1 MARLDDLTILLT
13 MVDKTGK
20 AFKSVDKKLARL
32 QKITKVITGTAK
44 IMGKTLA
51 AAFVAAA
58 VKGAIFT
65 NGLVGMSRSTKETLR
80 ETQAL
85 FLGVQELSPSANI
98 DSMSEALITLKERFA
113 DAAIGTGPLK
123 GLIDDFEGFELDLG
137 VDNSRDQLANFLEQV
152 SKLPKAN
159 QRIFALKEVM
169 SDTEANMF
177 LPAVN
182 GDIEKLD
189 GLLKNLRTNIE
200 DLPNVMSA
208 SDAQNVKDAKNEVS
222 SLNIAWQNFSNVVYQ
237 LVAPALGAIVKLFT
251 WALNKATVL
260 TEKIKTMFK
269 IGQDSAKDILKLDD
283 PVSSQGQAEQLTS
296 IQNRINLIQDEIE
309 EKQRLQTIQTGSD
322 FQKAQQRAKAAEM
335 AKQEIKL
342 AEDINLL
349 LQRRAELEAM
359 VFDRGVAGDPPAIN
373 IPTLNPV
380 GENPVPDQPELE
392 SQGDSLEKGY
402 MAARVSEMQEAMEA
416 MQQMRDSVASGIIKN
431 AALVREALAKTQNEA
446 QERAVKIQNALLSV
460 GNAFGQMADLAAN
473 KSEKS
478 FKVFKR
484 IQIALATVAAYSAA
498 VQSLSEAKGDPLL
511 RIAAYAQI
519 LSVGLGAIGQMRAVN
534 VGGSGGGAT
543 GSTSEAGSE
552 SAQTTARGGTLQQE
566 TRSAGKTI
574 IQLEG
579 RDRTYDQ
586 TDIENITD
594 ALRQSGADIEV
605 LYNS

>member
-20 AFKSVDKKLARL
+20 AFKSVDKKMARL
-32 QKITKVITGTAK
+32 QKLSFVVGGAVKKMGKVIGAT
-44 IMGKTLA
+44 
-51 AAFVAAA
+51 FVAAA
-58 VKGAIFT
+58 VKGAMFT
-65 NGLVGMSRSTKETLR
+65 NGLMGMSRSTNETIR

-85 FLGVQELSPSANI
+85 FLAVQQATPSATI
-98 DSMSEALITLKERFA
+98 DSMSEAMLTLKERFA

-123 GLIDDFEGFELDLG
+123 GLIDDLEGFTLDLS
-137 VDNSRDQLANFLEQV
+137 VDNERDQLADFLEQV
-152 SKLPKAN
+152 AKLPKAN

-189 GLLKNLRTNIE
+189 ALLVNLRTNIE
-200 DLPNVMSA
+200 DLPNIMSA
-208 SDAQNVKDAKNEVS
+208 SDAQNAKDTKDEVS
-222 SLNIAWQNFSNVVYQ
+222 KLNIAWQNFSNVVYQ

-269 IGQDSAKDILKLDD
+269 IGQDSAEDILSFDD
-283 PVSSQGQAEQLTS
+283 PTTNQSREEQLAT
-296 IQNRINLIQDEIE
+296 IQKRINLIQDETK
-309 EKQRLQTIQTGSD
+309 EKQRLQEIT
-322 FQKAQQRAKAAEM
+322 AKDDYGRSLQLARAAEM
-335 AKQEIKL
+335 KKQENKL
-342 AEDINLL
+342 AEDLNLL
-349 LQRRAELEAM
+349 LQRRIELEAM
-359 VFDRGVAGDPPAIN
+359 VFDSNVGGDAPVIN
-373 IPTLNPV
+373 IPTLDPV
-380 GENPVPDQPELE
+380 GENPTADQPQFE
-392 SQGDSLEKGY
+392 SQGDSLEQGY

-416 MQQMRDSVASGIIKN
+416 MQQMRDSVAAGIIEN
-431 AALVREALAKTQNEA
+431 AALVREALAKAETEA
-446 QERAVKIQNALLSV
+446 QERAIKIQGALLSV
-460 GNAFGQMADLAAN
+460 GNAFGQMADLAAT

-498 VQSLSEAKGDPLL
+498 VQSLGEAKGDPLL

-534 VGGSGGGAT
+534 VGGSGGG
-543 GSTSEAGSE
+543 SAGTTPAAGAE

-566 TRSAGKTI
+566 TPRAGKVI
-574 IQLEG
+574 LQMEG
-579 RDRTYDQ
+579 RDRTYDDN
-586 TDIENITD
+586 DIQNIADGLQRLGID
-594 ALRQSGADIEV
+594 ADVVFG
-605 LYNS
+605 